1 MTSLEFHLIPPALS
15 SLLAIFRLTSPP
27 PPQKTSL
34 PTQSPIHKTCHCRYP
49 ANQSSKTAHVF
60 PLSHIPCWRCGSYVP
75 PPHCVSRIGTC
86 TTTPQPGTKTTTP
99 FPSFITCGHFGTGP
113 SIQFCHGSYSV
124 SISTT
129 DRFRTHH
136 EQRRQKHVDT
146 LPLPATKTGLM
157 SRMPC
162 GQDEHKCNPQRLFH
176 FPC

>member
-15 SLLAIFRLTSPP
+15 SLLAIFKLTSPP
-27 PPQKTSL
+27 PKRHHSLHRVQSIKRVIAGTQQTSHRKQ
-34 PTQSPIHKTCHCRYP
+34 PTSSPFFTSRVGG
-49 ANQSSKTAHVF
+49 AARMS
-60 PLSHIPCWRCGSYVP
+60 P

-162 GQDEHKCNPQRLFH
+162 GQDEHKCNPQRLFQ